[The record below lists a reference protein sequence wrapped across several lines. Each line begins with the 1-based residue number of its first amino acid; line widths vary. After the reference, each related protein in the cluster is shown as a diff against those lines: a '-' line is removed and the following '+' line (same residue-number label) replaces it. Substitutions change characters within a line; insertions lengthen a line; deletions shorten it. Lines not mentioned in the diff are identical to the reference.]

1 MIKKGKFGKFLALIC
16 SLMAGVMIF
25 SLAACNDDGG
35 ETNSLK
41 LNKDTLSVAVG
52 GTEQLSVT
60 SSTTENIE
68 WTIDKT
74 SVATVKGSGAG
85 NKLCTVTGVAEGTAT
100 VTAKAGDQTAT
111 CAVTV
116 GGTSQGDETVT
127 IKLGGEE
134 VGTDAYNLYG
144 EGDALTFTATASKGS
159 AITWE
164 SSDPAKATV
173 SNGKVTAV
181 AAGDATITAK
191 VSDSVKAS
199 VNVKVLEGTTVNA
212 GSEDALVSGWCY
224 FAGETDANVAS
235 CVNFEDKAVKIK
247 YSWSGGQ
254 FWNVQL
260 FFKNNLTGKDHGVT
274 FTLVAPSEGKIT
286 VNSVAQELVA
296 GANAIT
302 VESYTGS
309 TLSIQFGV
317 EGDSCFTGQNLE
329 FLFKDIVY
337 TANTESALATPS
349 FSYDEGTKVVT
360 ITDTAN
366 GAIEDKVYQL
376 GFFESATAA
385 DPVATVIAVNGE
397 VVDLSKIAAGTYTVR
412 IRAYSESDKILNSG
426 WSETTATITSENSR
440 TDLLNNQ
447 NVPGKWAYFFEAG
460 KDDAYL
466 DANGNVIIK
475 NLQAINGEGNWWGTQ
490 VFYTPESGKTIT
502 GASFTITAKEAG
514 FITAH
519 LEDADHVY
527 ELNEDNQ
534 YTVTVNVTG
543 LNISGN
549 AAFKIFMCKLND
561 NSGRLNGDITLSNI
575 EFTYAD

>member
-224 FAGETDANVAS
+224 FAGESDANVAS

-317 EGDSCFTGQNLE
+317 DGDSCFTGQNLE

-502 GASFTITAKEAG
+502 GASFIITAEEAG

>member
-224 FAGETDANVAS
+224 FAGESDANVAS

-317 EGDSCFTGQNLE
+317 DGDSCFTGQNLE

-519 LEDADHVY
+519 LEDADQVY

>member
-224 FAGETDANVAS
+224 FAGESDANVAS

-317 EGDSCFTGQNLE
+317 DGDSCFTGQNLE

-527 ELNEDNQ
+527 EFNEDNQ

>member
-224 FAGETDANVAS
+224 FAGESDANVAS

-317 EGDSCFTGQNLE
+317 DGDSCFTGQNLE

-475 NLQAINGEGNWWGTQ
+475 NLHAINGEGNWWGTQ

-502 GASFTITAKEAG
+502 GASFIITAKEAG

-527 ELNEDNQ
+527 ELNVDNQ

>member
-212 GSEDALVSGWCY
+212 GSENALVSGWCY
-224 FAGETDANVAS
+224 FAGESDANVAS

-527 ELNEDNQ
+527 ELNKYNQ